1 MKMTTI
7 LQKAAF
13 LRRIS
18 LFCALG
24 ALAISC
30 GSYHNASYAQDGI
43 YNRNS
48 HVDPYTSNDSGD
60 FYQEY
65 FASLSN
71 EAEYLT
77 DISSYI
83 SPVNDSLLNNLS
95 PTSVGYGS
103 WGQQP
108 SGVKIN
114 IYNNTNPYSY
124 WGRPYWG
131 YGYYSPFYDP
141 YYFGSGFGYGFGY
154 GWGGYYGSWYA
165 GGYWGSPY
173 YNNYWGSPYYRYN
186 YYTPSYQSQR
196 SSYAN
201 VRRDNSVNNNYYSRD
216 NGRSSNLRNNY
227 NRTESIRNSV
237 TRDDINNY
245 RRGISRDQLNSRVD
259 YSTRVQAVEN
269 IKNANTNR
277 TETIRQTNDRVNN
290 AVRNS
295 NYSRTNT
302 NNATIRQN
310 NTVRNNYSNQ
320 NSSYNRQPR
329 SSSNNYSRQPSS
341 SSNSYSRSSGSSV
354 RSSGFSSGSNYS
366 RSGGGNSGNTRR

>member
-1 MKMTTI
+1 MTTI

-18 LFCALG
+18 LFCAIG

-48 HVDPYTSNDSGD
+48 HVDPYASNDSGD

-77 DISSYI
+77 DISSYV
-83 SPVNDSLLNNLS
+83 SPMNDSLLNNLS

-114 IYNNTNPYSY
+114 IYNNTRPYSY

-141 YYFGSGFGYGFGY
+141 YYFGSGFGYGFSY

-186 YYTPSYQSQR
+186 YYTPSYQNQR

-201 VRRDNSVNNNYYSRD
+201 IRRDNSVNNNYYSRD
-216 NGRSSNLRNNY
+216 NSRSSNLRNDY

-245 RRGISRDQLNSRVD
+245 RRGISRDQMNSRVD
-259 YSTRVQAVEN
+259 YSTRVQAVES
-269 IKNANTNR
+269 IKNANSNR
-277 TETIRQTNDRVNN
+277 TETIRQNTDRVNT

-295 NYSRTNT
+295 NYSRTNNT
-302 NNATIRQN
+302 TIRQN
-310 NTVRNNYSNQ
+310 NAVRNNYSNQ
-320 NSSYNRQPR
+320 NSSYNRQ
-329 SSSNNYSRQPSS
+329 QPSS
-341 SSNSYSRSSGSSV
+341 SSNNYNRQPSSTSNNYSRSPSNSV
-354 RSSGFSSGSNYS
+354 RSSSFSTGSNYS

>member
-1 MKMTTI
+1 MTTI

-18 LFCALG
+18 LFCAIG

-48 HVDPYTSNDSGD
+48 HVDPYASNDSGD

-65 FASLSN
+65 FASLSS

-77 DISSYI
+77 DISSYV
-83 SPVNDSLLNNLS
+83 SPMNDSLLNNLS

-114 IYNNTNPYSY
+114 IYNNTRPYSY

-141 YYFGSGFGYGFGY
+141 YYFGSGFGYGFSY

-173 YNNYWGSPYYRYN
+173 YNNYWDRLI
-186 YYTPSYQSQR
+186 T
-196 SSYAN
+196 
-201 VRRDNSVNNNYYSRD
+201 DIIITHLHTKI
-216 NGRSSNLRNNY
+216 NGLLMPIL
-227 NRTESIRNSV
+227 EEI
-237 TRDDINNY
+237 I
-245 RRGISRDQLNSRVD
+245 QLI
-259 YSTRVQAVEN
+259 T
-269 IKNANTNR
+269 IT
-277 TETIRQTNDRVNN
+277 TLETTADLL
-290 AVRNS
+290 
-295 NYSRTNT
+295 T
-302 NNATIRQN
+302 
-310 NTVRNNYSNQ
+310 
-320 NSSYNRQPR
+320 
-329 SSSNNYSRQPSS
+329 
-341 SSNSYSRSSGSSV
+341 
-354 RSSGFSSGSNYS
+354 
-366 RSGGGNSGNTRR
+366 